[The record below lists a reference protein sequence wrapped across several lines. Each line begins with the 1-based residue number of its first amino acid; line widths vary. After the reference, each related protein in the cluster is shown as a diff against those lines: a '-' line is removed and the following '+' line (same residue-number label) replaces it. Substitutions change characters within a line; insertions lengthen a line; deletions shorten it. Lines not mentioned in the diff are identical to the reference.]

1 MGVILEEDGNVDVQD
16 RFVRRDLR
24 KEKEALNI
32 ASLSREEDVELSLI
46 ILIYFEK
53 RSSPFST

>member
-24 KEKEALNI
+24 REKEALNI
-32 ASLSREEDVELSLI
+32 ASLSRDEDVELSLI

>member
-24 KEKEALNI
+24 KEKEAPNI